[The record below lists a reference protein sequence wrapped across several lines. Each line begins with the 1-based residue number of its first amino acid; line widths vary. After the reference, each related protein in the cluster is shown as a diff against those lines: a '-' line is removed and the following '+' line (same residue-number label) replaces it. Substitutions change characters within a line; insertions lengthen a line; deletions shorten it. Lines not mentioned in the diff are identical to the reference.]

1 MKHTIPSLIAGVS
14 LAAVLSVSSV
24 GSASATVLEKC
35 ADGAFGGGGL
45 ACAVEKN
52 DVFTGL
58 DEMVSAAGELKA
70 KGNDKEYEVEAA
82 LNHIFGKFVDIT
94 PVETD
99 IDRLSVG
106 DFTIVPEG
114 RDGKDKGKIV
124 ARGARVGHS
133 DDRGKG
139 DDKGSD
145 KFDDLATFDWN
156 YAGDAAL
163 AFLTVKAGAS
173 FAIIDITGMS
183 YGTATTENLLVNHRG
198 SARDVSHIGFWA
210 MTTPPAGPEVPGGP
224 GGAGGPNPTVTT
236 EPSVLALGAAGLAG
250 TLWLLGRRHHPA

>member
-1 MKHTIPSLIAGVS
+1 MNHTIHSLIAGVS
-14 LAAVLSVSSV
+14 LAAVLSVLSV
-24 GSASATVLEKC
+24 GSASAIVVEKC

-45 ACAVEKN
+45 ACVVEKN

-58 DEMVSAAGELKA
+58 DELVSAAGELKA

-94 PVETD
+94 PVKTD

-114 RDGKDKGKIV
+114 RDSRDKGKII

-133 DDRGKG
+133 DDRGN
-139 DDKGSD
+139 GSD

-173 FAIIDITGMS
+173 FAIIDITGMA

-210 MTTPPAGPEVPGGP
+210 MATSPAGPEVPGGP
-224 GGAGGPNPTVTT
+224 GGAGGPNPTATT
-236 EPSVLALGAAGLAG
+236 EPSVLALGAVGLAG
-250 TLWLLGRRHHPA
+250 SLWILGRRHHPA